1 MSRKKILKYPLF
13 WETSP
18 GPAAFDAH
26 GRLMYCTR
34 LSRAAGYR
42 DIDLLQMATCA
53 CNRYTW
59 LTFRKLGECCSDEH
73 RKQEEDS
80 LHGGGRREAGGE
92 PGLRS
97 ECRADWLAAVAA
109 PFMYRGAGG
118 GGGYRLQLAASRTP
132 GRVEALQRRQLCR
145 TADVIPARLHTS
157 PARPPPS
164 TNVTVN
170 THFSTGTPHRQ
181 TASCGYCLHF
191 FMDASRAGSSTSLP
205 DLKSLNRSKIDT
217 VLIQPV
223 PTR

>member
-1 MSRKKILKYPLF
+1 MHNFRTYVSRKKILKYPLF

-18 GPAAFDAH
+18 GLAAFDVH
-26 GRLMYCTR
+26 GRSMYCTR

-109 PFMYRGAGG
+109 PFMYRGRGG
-118 GGGYRLQLAASRTP
+118 GGAVDCSCPLPVYQDVSRRSSVGSCAGPRTSSQP
-132 GRVEALQRRQLCR
+132 GF
-145 TADVIPARLHTS
+145 TLHRHGRH
-157 PARPPPS
+157 RP
-164 TNVTVN
+164 
-170 THFSTGTPHRQ
+170 Q
-181 TASCGYCLHF
+181 TTL
-191 FMDASRAGSSTSLP
+191 
-205 DLKSLNRSKIDT
+205 
-217 VLIQPV
+217 
-223 PTR
+223 